1 MASLQEVRMMTVRL
15 HGWIIFILALAV
27 TSSPSPAQETMRVAI
42 PLFPTAAF
50 PLLVAGDK
58 GFFQKEGLTVEPI
71 RINSAPTTYQA
82 LISGDVHAAVGAPTG
97 LLPSHAQ
104 GADVISLGSW
114 DNLVPYVWVT
124 REKIA
129 DIRELRGKKVGVN
142 RAGSK
147 PWLIIHVL
155 LQDAGLDPVKDLTLL
170 QMGGGSQERVAALMR
185 GGIDA
190 TLADALLEPVMK
202 KRGFFILRGKT
213 TPFMNAPIAAKRS
226 YVAGHRSTLKKF
238 VKAFSDA
245 TRYLVDNKE
254 GTLRPL
260 TQLLNSND
268 PEITDFAYQ
277 YLHSNSVATLY
288 PPDEAV
294 KNLIRM
300 SAHMDKKLASINP
313 NRVVDLSILDELGT
327 KRSQRVQK

>member
-1 MASLQEVRMMTVRL
+1 MKIAPLV
-15 HGWIIFILALAV
+15 GWLIFFLVLGL
-27 TSSPSPAQETMRVAI
+27 TEGTLPAQETMRVAI

-50 PLLVAGDK
+50 PVLVAHDK

-82 LISGDVHAAVGAPTG
+82 LISGDVQVAAGAPTG
-97 LLPSHAQ
+97 LLPSHLQ
-104 GADVISLGSW
+104 GADIVALGSW

-147 PWLIIHVL
+147 PWLIIQVL

-170 QMGGGSQERVAALMR
+170 QMGGGSQERVSALMR

-190 TLADALLEPVMK
+190 TLADVLLEPIMT
-202 KRGFFILRGKT
+202 KRGFFVLRGKP
-213 TPFMNAPIAAKRS
+213 TPFMNAPIAVKRS
-226 YVAGHRSTLKKF
+226 YLTNQRSIVKKF

-254 GTLRPL
+254 GTMRPL
-260 TQLLNSND
+260 IQLLNTND
-268 PEITDFAYQ
+268 TQVVDFAYQ
-277 YLHSNSVATLY
+277 YLHSNSEATLY

-300 SAHMDKKLASINP
+300 SAYMDKKLGSVSA
-313 NRVVDLSILDELGT
+313 NRVVDLSILDEIGT
-327 KRSQRVQK
+327 QRNQRTLR

>member
-1 MASLQEVRMMTVRL
+1 MKIAPLLRSITLL
-15 HGWIIFILALAV
+15 LILGLTAGSV
-27 TSSPSPAQETMRVAI
+27 PAQETMRVAI

-50 PLLVAGDK
+50 PVLVGNDR
-58 GFFQKEGLTVEPI
+58 GFFQKEGLIVEPI

-104 GADVISLGSW
+104 GADVVTLGSW

-124 REKIA
+124 REKIT
-129 DIRELRGKKVGVN
+129 DIRELRGKKVGIN

-170 QMGGGSQERVAALMR
+170 QMGGGSQERVSALMR

-190 TLADALLEPVMK
+190 TLADALLEPIMVK
-202 KRGFFILRGKT
+202 KGFFVLRGKP

-226 YVAGHRSTLKKF
+226 YLAGQRSTVKKF

-254 GTLRPL
+254 GTMRPL
-260 TQLLNSND
+260 TKLLNSNEAD
-268 PEITDFAYQ
+268 VVDFAYQ
-277 YLHSNSVATLY
+277 YLHSNSEATLY
-288 PPDEAV
+288 PPEEAV

-300 SAHMDKKLASINP
+300 SAYMDKKLGSISA

-327 KRSQRVQK
+327 KRNQRAQR

>member
-1 MASLQEVRMMTVRL
+1 MKIAPLLSWV
-15 HGWIIFILALAV
+15 IFVLVLAV
-27 TSSPSPAQETMRVAI
+27 TARIAPAQETMRVAI
-42 PLFPTAAF
+42 ALFPTTAV
-50 PLLVAGDK
+50 PLLVANDK
-58 GFFQKEGLTVEPI
+58 GFFQKEGLIVEPI
-71 RINSAPTTYQA
+71 RISSAPTTYQT
-82 LISGDVHAAVGAPTG
+82 LISGDVDAAVGAPTG

-104 GADVISLGSW
+104 GADVVTLGSW

-124 REKIA
+124 REKIT

-155 LQDAGLDPVKDLTLL
+155 LQDAGLDPVRDLTLL
-170 QMGGGSQERVAALMR
+170 QMGGGSQERVSALMR

-190 TLADALLEPVMK
+190 TLADALLEPIMV
-202 KRGFFILRGKT
+202 KRGFFVLRGKP

-226 YVAGHRSTLKKF
+226 YLAGQRSTVKKF

-254 GTLRPL
+254 GTMRPL
-260 TQLLNSND
+260 TKLLNSND
-268 PEITDFAYQ
+268 VDVVDFAYQ
-277 YLHSNSVATLY
+277 YLHSNSDATLY
-288 PPDEAV
+288 PPDGAV
-294 KNLIRM
+294 NNLIRM
-300 SAHMDKKLASINP
+300 SDYMDKKLGSISA

-327 KRSQRVQK
+327 KRNQRGQK